1 MNIKILKRET
11 IAVLAVVFILGSAFI
26 SPALAKKT
34 KNNFS
39 DSKNVAERA
48 IDPATEPASMASG
61 EIVGVKQSVVATIG
75 HHPQIKALQENRQ
88 AAVHDV
94 SRARSGWLP
103 RIDARGGIGY
113 EQWSDDVTR
122 DHLGSQGPNGYYLRR
137 EGSVILQQSLWDGL
151 ATWYRVDMG
160 QATLDSVESRLLD
173 NTEALSL
180 DAIRAHVEIYR
191 QRRIV
196 ALSER
201 NVQNH
206 RDILESQQQ
215 RQRLG
220 ASSLADVTQTESR
233 LARAQSTLAD
243 SRSNL
248 EVAMANYKHLTGQT
262 PAELLAVLGPAGAY
276 PSLDAAMASARNN
289 NPKIKA
295 AMADIRSVDAQK
307 ELGKANFH
315 PQIYIDGG
323 PIYRWHA
330 ESSESLSWGNAIML
344 RVSWNLFDGL
354 YDWYNL
360 KGNKARLRQSR
371 QLLVDTYESLAEET
385 ESTWSQLISAHE
397 QARFFAN
404 AVEYSG
410 QTRDMYLEQFNL
422 GQRSLL
428 DVLDSENELF
438 NSSMQLVTAEQNK
451 ITAQYRLLALGG
463 ELLKE
468 FEIDR
473 AEYVVNTDLRA
484 QREGVDD

>member
-1 MNIKILKRET
+1 MNIKIFKKEALS
-11 IAVLAVVFILGSAFI
+11 ILGMAVILGSICA
-26 SPALAKKT
+26 SPALAQKA
-34 KNNFS
+34 KNGSPSAANES
-39 DSKNVAERA
+39 MEQIIADG
-48 IDPATEPASMASG
+48 PAPVG
-61 EIVGVKQSVVATIG
+61 GDIVDAKQSVMATIG
-75 HHPQIKALQENRQ
+75 HNPQIKALQENRQ
-88 AAVHDV
+88 AAEHDV

-113 EQWSDDVTR
+113 EQWSDETTR
-122 DHLGSQGPNGYYLRR
+122 NHLGSQGPRSYYVRR
-137 EGSVILQQSLWDGL
+137 EGSVILQQNLWDGL
-151 ATWYRVDMG
+151 ATWNRVEMG
-160 QATLDSVESRLLD
+160 QATLDSVENRLID

-180 DAIRAHVEIYR
+180 DALRAHIEIYR

-206 RDILESQQQ
+206 KDILESQQQ

-233 LARAQSTLAD
+233 LARAQATLAD
-243 SRSNL
+243 SRSSL
-248 EVAMANYKHLTGQT
+248 EIAMANYKYLTGKE
-262 PAELLAVLGPAGAY
+262 AADLLPVPIPSGAY
-276 PSLDAAMASARNN
+276 PSLDAALASARNN

-295 AMADIRSVDAQK
+295 TMADIRSVDAQK

-323 PIYRWHA
+323 PVYRWHT
-330 ESSESLSWGNAIML
+330 ESSETMSWGNAVML

-360 KGNKARLRQSR
+360 KGNKARLRQAR
-371 QLLVDTYESLAEET
+371 QGLVETYESLTEET

-397 QARFFAN
+397 QARFFTN
-404 AVEYSG
+404 AVEYSA

-438 NSSMQLVTAEQNK
+438 SSSIQLVTAEQNEVA
-451 ITAQYRLLALGG
+451 AQYRLLALGG

-468 FEIDR
+468 FNIDR
-473 AEYVVNTDLRA
+473 AQYMIDTDNRA
-484 QREGVDD
+484 RNEGTDD